1 MISSITGEVRQV
13 MDDRA
18 EISAGM
24 FAVELLVPASDVESL
39 RSMVSRSV
47 TLHTIFY
54 FQGDGNVFEPQLVG
68 FLSRDDKRFF
78 ELFVTVKGIG
88 PRTAIRALSVPVAQ
102 IASAIESRDARFL
115 TSLKGI
121 GKRTAEVIVAEL
133 AGKCGGFAG
142 VPTLRPAARA
152 ISRSNTDDDAI
163 AAMVALGE
171 RRADAEALL
180 DRARRS
186 NPNLASVDD
195 LVTEML
201 RQRGGR

>member
-1 MISSITGEVRQV
+1 MISSITGEVRHV
-13 MDDRA
+13 LDDRIELA
-18 EISAGM
+18 AGAL
-24 FAVELLVPASDVESL
+24 AVELLVPASDIESL
-39 RSMVSRSV
+39 RAMSGRSL
-47 TLHTIFY
+47 TLHTMFY
-54 FQGDGNVFEPQLVG
+54 LQGDGNVFEPQLVG
-68 FLSRDDKRFF
+68 FLNRDDKRFF
-78 ELFVTVKGIG
+78 ELFITVKGIG

-115 TSLKGI
+115 TGLKGI

-133 AGKCGGFAG
+133 AGKCGAFVGSFA
-142 VPTLRPAARA
+142 PKPAGRNV
-152 ISRSNTDDDAI
+152 SRSSLDDDAI

-180 DRARRS
+180 DRAKRS
-186 NPNLASVDD
+186 QPGLASVDE